1 MSRRYIRVAGLW
13 VDDAKAGRLLHLS
26 KGVELESLPDSIIE
40 EDQFFKSKAIKGI
53 GPKTLRALRGI
64 ADEDGGTI
72 ADIFDTCSWKLRTVH
87 GIGPNVSPQ

>member
-1 MSRRYIRVAGLW
+1 M
-13 VDDAKAGRLLHLS
+13 
-26 KGVELESLPDSIIE
+26 ESLPDSIIE

-87 GIGPNVSPQ
+87 GIGPNVSHNKGPRVTPMPVPGQNRARPIWLRA